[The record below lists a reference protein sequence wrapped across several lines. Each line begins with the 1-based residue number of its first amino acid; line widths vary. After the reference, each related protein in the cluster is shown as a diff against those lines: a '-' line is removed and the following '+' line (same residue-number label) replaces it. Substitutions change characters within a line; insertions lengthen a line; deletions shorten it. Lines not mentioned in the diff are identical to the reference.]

1 MTAMNLNHLAKAIII
16 NTENNERINVMY
28 NPEQF
33 TLDQGNDF
41 VEIGIPGLN
50 APPIQYVRGKGRTLS
65 MDLFFDTYELSTDV
79 RQFTDPVVGLL
90 NKMPDTRAPP
100 VLLFVMGQFTF
111 RCVLVEAG
119 QRFSMF
125 LRDGTP
131 VRSTLSVRFHEYVEA
146 EVAIEPGV
154 FVGPPALFNVIQGQT
169 VSDVAAQVFGDPSRW
184 REIADANKI
193 LDPLFNLSPG
203 QQLVIPR
210 APQK

>member
-1 MTAMNLNHLAKAIII
+1 MMALSLTQLAKAMII
-16 NTENNERINVMY
+16 NTKTGERITVMY

-41 VEIGIPGLN
+41 AEVGIPGLN

-65 MDLFFDTYELSTDV
+65 MELFFDTYEQGADV

-90 NKMPDTRAPP
+90 DKLPDTHAPP

-111 RCVLVEAG
+111 RCVLMEAG

-131 VRSTLSVRFHEYVEA
+131 VRSTLNVRFHEYVEA
-146 EVAIEPGV
+146 DVAVERGV
-154 FVGPPALFNVIQGQT
+154 FIGPPALFNVIQGQT
-169 VSDVAAQVFGDPSRW
+169 VSAIAGQVYGDPSRW
-184 REIADANKI
+184 REIADENNIA
-193 LDPLFNLSPG
+193 DPFHPPPG
-203 QQLVIPR
+203 QPLVIPG
-210 APQK
+210 ASKK

>member
-1 MTAMNLNHLAKAIII
+1 MTAMNLAQLARAIII
-16 NTENNERINVMY
+16 NTETSERINVMY

-41 VEIGIPGLN
+41 AEVAIPGLD

-65 MDLFFDTYELSTDV
+65 MELFFDTYERGADV

-90 NKMPDTRAPP
+90 SKSSGTQGPP
-100 VLLFVMGQFTF
+100 VLLFVMGLFTF
-111 RCVLVEAG
+111 RCVLMEAG

-131 VRSTLSVRFHEYVEA
+131 VRSTLTVRFHEYVEA
-146 EVAIEPGV
+146 EVVVQRGV
-154 FVGPPALFNVIQGQT
+154 FGWPSALFNVIQGQT
-169 VSDVAAQVFGDPSRW
+169 VSDVAAQVFADPSRW

-193 LDPLFNLSPG
+193 VDPLHLSPG
-203 QQLVIPR
+203 QQLVIPG
-210 APQK
+210 ASQK